1 MRDVEFTVEELADG
15 GFVARSSCGCIVTE
29 GRDLDELR
37 RNAREAAVCHCEEC
51 EPPTSIKLRF
61 IKVIREETIEP

>member
-1 MRDVEFTVEELADG
+1 MATVEFIVEERDG

-37 RNAREAAVCHCEEC
+37 RNAIEAASCHCEDS

-61 IKVIREETIEP
+61 VKILREETITP